1 MIILRLKMMFE
12 DIKVGDDVI
21 ISRTS
26 WGGTK
31 TIEKVTKVTPK
42 YFDAGNR
49 RFKKSDGYMY
59 GNSDKWNTVRAE
71 VATPEAVSQIKMN
84 AMRANI
90 VTYLTRH
97 CNYSEVPIETLV
109 QVYKLLK
116 PKKEEKDEKGA

>member
-1 MIILRLKMMFE
+1 MYLKAKFD
-12 DIKVGDDVI
+12 DIKVGDEVI

-49 RFKKSDGYMY
+49 RYRKDDGYMY
-59 GNSDKWNTVRAE
+59 GNTDRYNHPRAE
-71 VATPEAVSQIKMN
+71 IATPEEVNQIKLDR
-84 AMRANI
+84 MRANI
-90 VTYLTRH
+90 TAYLTRH
-97 CNYSEVPIETLV
+97 CDYSEVPIETLV
-109 QVYKLLK
+109 QVYNLLK